1 MGGGLMQLS
10 ALGAENLYFTGN
22 PQMSFFKFVYKRFT
36 NFSMEDIP
44 VYAESTNDSLS
55 FDKVTKFRFKLP
67 RNADLAS
74 KMYLRLNLPR
84 IVSSQDDQFYWIQS
98 VGTHLL
104 DFADLYVGG
113 YKIESIRG
121 DLLYLKNQLYKSKS
135 EKELFQALVGDKSY
149 LNVESQ
155 GQYDYVGHSRQTLDS
170 TDTSG
175 MPTLAQEFNTP
186 SFIREQVL
194 YIPLNYWFTKNY
206 GLSLPLIALQYH
218 QVELEIQFRPV
229 QELYTILRPDKTY
242 YYYTQAPSMS
252 NFSQSYGSLSTEDKI
267 KKLRKDQSVAGN
279 VGVYQSRFRRA
290 PTAAEPISDY
300 LVSTVAGFENSEPS
314 WNLRLELM
322 VKYIFLDTDERN
334 LFSKQ
339 EHTFLVEQNR
349 ILEEYGLT
357 ESANLKFTDL
367 FHPCKNI
374 IFTVQRN
381 DVSDT
386 NSFHNFSTLPQIG
399 HKRDAFEYQTNWWY
413 NSVSNEGTSVQ
424 IQNPATNQL
433 ETLVCDRFQEF
444 LFRFGPFGE
453 AGVFDA
459 NTNTT
464 ILGFKKQDHKSLY
477 TLEQCR
483 DFRENI
489 WMYLPAAQIPVI
501 DNANQEGFTE
511 SPLKQC
517 RMLFNGQIREDDHDH
532 VYYSDVRNYEFYQS
546 TTKHPIYSYSFSLFP
561 SKYIPTGICNMSR
574 VNFLEFLL
582 TLNYPRKQAN
592 SAQTITYNFDYTV
605 RFYII
610 SYNFFKIQS
619 GLGGLMFAN

>member
-1 MGGGLMQLS
+1 MQLS

-55 FDKVTKFRFKLP
+55 FSKTTKFRFKLP
-67 RNADLAS
+67 RNADLVS

-84 IVSSQDDQFYWIQS
+84 IVSSKEDQFYWIQS

-104 DFADLYVGG
+104 DFAELYVGG
-113 YKIESIRG
+113 YKIETIRG
-121 DLLYLKNQLYKSKS
+121 DLLYLQNQLYRSKS
-135 EKELFQALVGDKSY
+135 QKELFDALVGNKPHM
-149 LNVESQ
+149 NVESH
-155 GQYDYVGHSRQTLDS
+155 GQYEYVGHSSQSTDSSDLSGIQTL
-170 TDTSG
+170 
-175 MPTLAQEFNTP
+175 AKEYNTP

-218 QVELEIQFRPV
+218 QVELEVQFRPV
-229 QELYTILRPDKTY
+229 QELYTIMKPDKTY
-242 YYYTQAPSMS
+242 YYYTKAPTV
-252 NFSQSYGSLSTEDKI
+252 NDWAKDYGSSVTPLNKI
-267 KKLRKDQSVAGN
+267 KKIRKDQSVAGN
-279 VGVYQSRFRRA
+279 VAVYKSRVRSA
-290 PTAAEPISDY
+290 PTAAEPISKY
-300 LVSTVAGFENSEPS
+300 LVSSVAGFENSEPS

-322 VKYIFLDTDERN
+322 VKYIFLDSDERK

-349 ILEEYGLT
+349 VFEEYGLL
-357 ESANLKFTDL
+357 ESANIKFSDL

-374 IFTVQRN
+374 IFTIQRN
-381 DVSDT
+381 DVAET

-399 HKRDAFEYQTNWWY
+399 PNRDAFEYQNNWWY
-413 NSVSNEGTSVQ
+413 NSVASENTSVE
-424 IQNPATNQL
+424 IHNPETNQL
-433 ETLVCDRFQEF
+433 ETIVCDRFQEF

-453 AGVFDA
+453 AGVFDP
-459 NTNTT
+459 NTGNSV
-464 ILGFKKQDHKSLY
+464 LGFKKQDHEDLY
-477 TLEQCR
+477 TMDQCR

-489 WMYLPAAQIPVI
+489 WMYLPASQIPVI
-501 DNANQEGFTE
+501 DNSNQEAFSS

-532 VYYSDVRNYEFYQS
+532 VYYTDVRNYEFYHS
-546 TTKHPIYSYSFSLFP
+546 ASDHPIYSYSFSLFP

-574 VNFLEFLL
+574 VNFLEFLMS
-582 TLNYPRKQAN
+582 LNYPRKQAA
-592 SAQTITYNFDYTV
+592 SAQSITYDWDYTI
-605 RFYII
+605 RFYFI